1 MWTFGTLQNST
12 IFGAIIGA
20 ILGAYFGAVFDAIF
34 WRIFWMIFYSIFF
47 AIFGSIIGKLLRQQL
62 GMNQT
67 KEQKRIILRLIKEF
81 FMLQRSIFQTFWRP
95 NSCTNFLFL
104 KLTLVFLLI
113 SNLTNRLRLH
123 QYKIKKHLLMN
134 FVCFYFNVIK
144 IITRIMIQVMV
155 GNVISSSYFQAK
167 EI

>member
-1 MWTFGTLQNST
+1 MPFFGGFFGWYFTRFSLRFLGQLLGHCCGNSH
-12 IFGAIIGA
+12 
-20 ILGAYFGAVFDAIF
+20 
-34 WRIFWMIFYSIFF
+34 
-47 AIFGSIIGKLLRQQL
+47 KQQS

-144 IITRIMIQVMV
+144 IITRIMISVMV
-155 GNVISSSYFQAK
+155 GNVISFSYFQEN